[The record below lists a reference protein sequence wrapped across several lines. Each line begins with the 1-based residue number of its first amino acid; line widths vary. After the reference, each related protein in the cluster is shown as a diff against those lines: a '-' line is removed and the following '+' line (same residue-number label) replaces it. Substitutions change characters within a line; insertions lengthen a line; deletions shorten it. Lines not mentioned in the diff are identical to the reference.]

1 MKSCNKQIQSA
12 SRACNRRKRSPAFVA
27 GSKGKA
33 NDAVTLSDIRSSYRK
48 KCEGEAARTRETTS
62 FLSESP
68 RFLDPSPPG
77 QLRGSP
83 RFFVASGLSSSL
95 ITDEACSSSASAT
108 DDSST
113 AKETEEIG
121 PEDSSAPDEIVIL
134 TYSESPYEDF
144 RRSMKEMVETRLE
157 HGGVLDWEFM
167 EELLLCYLDL
177 NNEKSYK
184 HILQAFLDL
193 AVVFE

>member
-1 MKSCNKQIQSA
+1 MKICNKQIQSA
-12 SRACNRRKRSPAFVA
+12 SRACNHRKRSPAFVA
-27 GSKGKA
+27 GSKEKA
-33 NDAVTLSDIRSSYRK
+33 NDAVTLSDIKSPYRK
-48 KCEGEAARTRETTS
+48 ECEGEAARTSETTS

-68 RFLDPSPPG
+68 RFLDPSPPE

-83 RFFVASGLSSSL
+83 RFFVASGSSSSL

-121 PEDSSAPDEIVIL
+121 AEDSSAPDDIVIL
-134 TYSESPYEDF
+134 TYSESSYEDF
-144 RRSMKEMVETRLE
+144 RLSMLGMVETRLE

-167 EELLLCYLDL
+167 EELLFRYLDL

-184 HILQAFLDL
+184 HILRAFLDL
-193 AVVFE
+193 AVVF